1 MLNVLL
7 RSNEELWIFVGLV
20 TLLLL
25 LLLFFLIKCIHRH
38 KLRNLFYHK
47 YNKFLSKSER
57 KLDINIKSK
66 KIIIRENNRINNN
79 DILKNI
85 VNFAKVN
92 SNCNDLIAA
101 LGKNKQKR
109 KKDLAF
115 DLNALQ
121 ELPKLIDVR
130 LFEDLRDPKLLKDL
144 ISYFLKKRR
153 KPTIDWMITS
163 CFGTKNYF
171 KHKNSI
177 IYAYNGA
184 VVIMK
189 INKNKL
195 IEPSVYSYSDLSVA
209 IDVKVDD
216 RIMLMCD
223 FIIRKNDEVIIN
235 KRVRRLKLF
244 RSKIEEIN
252 NLMMLLDS
260 YQLYSD
266 CASINDANK
275 KHAHIKKMNEAT
287 LKKIEGMN
295 ARKFISWVQLAF
307 KSLYKTE
314 VEIKS
319 DDQFGAYLLMQSS
332 RHTSLTVI
340 GIKRHQGKIS
350 ASYVANI
357 KALQEKQKATEAWI
371 ITNNEFS
378 KNSLT
383 LANSVNIR
391 VITNNEL
398 KHIIN
403 KYNTN
408 YYQGF

>member
-1 MLNVLL
+1 MLNIFLGKPEEILILAILLVIVLFIL
-7 RSNEELWIFVGLV
+7 IY
-20 TLLLL
+20 LL
-25 LLLFFLIKCIHRH
+25 IRCIHKH

-47 YNKFLSKSER
+47 YNKFLTKSER

-85 VNFAKVN
+85 SNFAIIN
-92 SNCNDLIAA
+92 SNCNDLIAT
-101 LGKNKQKR
+101 LSKNKKKR

-130 LFEDLRDPKLLKDL
+130 LFEDLRNPKLLQDL
-144 ISYFLKKRR
+144 ISYFFKKRR
-153 KPTIDWMITS
+153 KPTIDWMVAS
-163 CFGTKNYF
+163 CFGTKNYY
-171 KHKNSI
+171 KYVNTI

-184 VVIMK
+184 LVIMK

-195 IEPSVYSYSDLSVA
+195 IEPKVYSYSDLSVA
-209 IDVKVDD
+209 IEVKVND

-223 FIIRKNDEVIIN
+223 FVIKMNNEVIIC
-235 KRVRRLKLF
+235 KRVRCLKLLK
-244 RSKIEEIN
+244 SKIEEIK

-266 CASINDANK
+266 CASISDANK
-275 KHAHIKKMNEAT
+275 KHEHIKKMNEAT
-287 LKKIEGMN
+287 LKKIESMN
-295 ARKFISWVQLAF
+295 GRKFISWVQLAL

-319 DDQFGAYLLMQSS
+319 DDQFGAYLLIQPS
-332 RHTSLTVI
+332 RHIGLTVV
-340 GIKRHQGKIS
+340 GVKRHSGKIS
-350 ASYVANI
+350 ATYINNI
-357 KALQEKQKATEAWI
+357 KQLQEKNGADDVWI
-371 ITNNEFS
+371 MTNNEFS
-378 KNSLT
+378 KGALP
-383 LANSVNIR
+383 LANSLNIK
-391 VITNNEL
+391 IINDNEL
-398 KHIIN
+398 EHIIN
-403 KYNTN
+403 RYNAN